1 MPKLKIIVIDD
12 DPDIRD
18 VLNLT
23 LTEEGYEVLEAE
35 NGEEGFT
42 LIKEKAPNLIIVDYK
57 MPKMDGPALCSI
69 VKKDILL
76 SHLPIIMLTGK
87 GDVSDKVSGINAGA
101 DDYMVKPF
109 EPQELLVRIKMILR
123 RSERDLDANPLS
135 KLPGNVSILNEL
147 QGRIDKK
154 IPLAINY
161 VDLDKFKVYN
171 DKYGFRHGD
180 EIIRETARILIRAT
194 QELGNTDDFIGHI
207 GGDDFVVVTTPD
219 KAESISQ
226 KIIDDFDKISPSFY
240 TQEDREAGFITG
252 KDRKGIEQKFGLLS
266 ISIGIVS
273 NERRELTHVAQIGEI
288 GAELKEAAKHLE
300 HSCYIKDKRAD
311 NRADLDK
318 SQTPS
323 EKNPASENTP

>member
-1 MPKLKIIVIDD
+1 MSKLKIIIIDD

-23 LTEEGYEVLEAE
+23 LSEEGYEVFEAE
-35 NGEEGFT
+35 NGEAGFN
-42 LIKEKAPNLIIVDYK
+42 LIKEKAPNLIVVDYK
-57 MPKMDGPALCSI
+57 MPKMDGPALCSV

-135 KLPGNVSILNEL
+135 KLPGNISILNQL

-154 IPLAINY
+154 IPLAVTYI
-161 VDLDKFKVYN
+161 DLDKFKVYN

-180 EIIRETARILIRAT
+180 EVIRETARILIRAT
-194 QELGNTDDFIGHI
+194 QEQGNADDFIGHI

-219 KAESISQ
+219 KAELISQ
-226 KIIDDFDKISPSFY
+226 KIINDFDKISPSFY
-240 TQEDREAGFITG
+240 NETDRATGFIVG
-252 KDRKGIEQKFGLLS
+252 KDRKGVEQKFGLLS

-273 NERRELTHVAQIGEI
+273 NEKKELTHVAQIGEI

-300 HSCYIKDKRAD
+300 YSCFIKDKRSD
-311 NRADLDK
+311 NRTDLD
-318 SQTPS
+318 QTPQ
-323 EKNPASENTP
+323 